1 MADLSDDSLV
11 ETLRL
16 YRETLEAIRE
26 LYIESGK
33 LLRGSYGWLS
43 GGDDPDAASLAEQMD
58 ELHQGLVMKIYATAV
73 PSLTPGAMHGR
84 QLGRATLE
92 HIWGTTV
99 MGSRLHEAV
108 AWLMGESEKFR
119 WRDLVRPFAEIPP
132 LRDKWGE
139 LESLAIRAATLI
151 ATADGDES
159 VSDNEMLESM
169 RRQFEQIESR
179 STDRFVSDAKP
190 SRDAIK
196 WLREEAERLRQGTSI
211 DGAGDNR
218 EPGGRTTSGRDKDRP
233 TRDNE
238 RKVPVP
244 TTAGGVHK
252 PPAGQAA
259 KHEAEV
265 EDHRTPEERLADA
278 RKKLDELIG
287 LESIKDAVKTLTNFL
302 AMERRRVAEGL
313 PSTQPSLHMAFV
325 GNPGTGKTSVARVI
339 AEIYGALGVLE
350 KGHLVETDR
359 TGLVAEYAGQTG
371 PKTNAKI
378 DEALDGVLFI
388 DEAYTLIDESG
399 QDQYGREAV
408 QTLLKRMEDQRDR
421 LVVILAGYTNE
432 MDRMI
437 KSNPGLSSRVGT
449 TMEFEDYTPEE
460 LCRIF
465 ALMAA
470 KAKYEL
476 PTESRR
482 RLLHGF
488 TFLYATRDRHFGNGR
503 TARNSFERSVKKLAN
518 RLADMNEVSRELL
531 TTLQPEDI
539 ELAGVAPSFLA
550 ELTQETI
557 NVRVTCPHTN
567 KTMVIDD
574 HQLGTEI
581 KSEHCDKTFFAD
593 WGSPVIVTEDEPGKA
608 AATTPSANA
617 GSANKP
623 ADGNQPA
630 DQGAA
635 SVPNSNPG
643 SVPKSKPGSDSK
655 DTGTGPKPKGPEG
668 KLS

>member
-1 MADLSDDSLV
+1 
-11 ETLRL
+11 
-16 YRETLEAIRE
+16 
-26 LYIESGK
+26 
-33 LLRGSYGWLS
+33 
-43 GGDDPDAASLAEQMD
+43 
-58 ELHQGLVMKIYATAV
+58 
-73 PSLTPGAMHGR
+73 
-84 QLGRATLE
+84 
-92 HIWGTTV
+92 
-99 MGSRLHEAV
+99 
-108 AWLMGESEKFR
+108 
-119 WRDLVRPFAEIPP
+119 
-132 LRDKWGE
+132 
-139 LESLAIRAATLI
+139 
-151 ATADGDES
+151 
-159 VSDNEMLESM
+159 
-169 RRQFEQIESR
+169 
-179 STDRFVSDAKP
+179 
-190 SRDAIK
+190 
-196 WLREEAERLRQGTSI
+196 
-211 DGAGDNR
+211 
-218 EPGGRTTSGRDKDRP
+218 
-233 TRDNE
+233 
-238 RKVPVP
+238 
-244 TTAGGVHK
+244 
-252 PPAGQAA
+252 
-259 KHEAEV
+259 
-265 EDHRTPEERLADA
+265 
-278 RKKLDELIG
+278 
-287 LESIKDAVKTLTNFL
+287 
-302 AMERRRVAEGL
+302 
-313 PSTQPSLHMAFV
+313 MAFV

-339 AEIYGALGVLE
+339 AEIYGALGILE

-608 AATTPSANA
+608 AATTPSANT

-643 SVPKSKPGSDSK
+643 SVPNSKPSSDSK

-668 KLS
+668 KLP